1 MLCLTRKQGE
11 KFVIG
16 DNIVVT
22 IVEVDRRRVRIAI
35 EAPGLP
41 IYREEIL
48 PENHPCNPD
57 RK

>member
-1 MLCLTRKQGE
+1 MLVITRKQGE

-16 DNIVVT
+16 DNIIIT
-22 IVEVDRRRVRIAI
+22 IVEVDRGRVRIAI

-48 PENHPCNPD
+48 PEGHPA
-57 RK
+57 REKS